1 MLEVQSEKPI
11 ITQTL
16 VKLKR
21 KSLIII
27 MINILL
33 LQKLINLAAENF
45 AARLA
50 QANLITRTDFDTK
63 LMNLNKK
70 N

>member
-1 MLEVQSEKPI
+1 
-11 ITQTL
+11 
-16 VKLKR
+16 
-21 KSLIII
+21 